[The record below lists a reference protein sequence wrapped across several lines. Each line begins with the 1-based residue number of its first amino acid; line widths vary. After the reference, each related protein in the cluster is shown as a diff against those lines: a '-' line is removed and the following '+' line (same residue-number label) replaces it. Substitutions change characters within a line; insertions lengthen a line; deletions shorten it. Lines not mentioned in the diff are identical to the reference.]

1 LYSRFIPNSFVS
13 TNGFNNGITTL
24 SLDFIRGPGDSIH
37 YNSGKPTPITVCNK
51 NLCTGLTTCK
61 VFNVYPPAPCYDD
74 CSESMHK
81 LSIVSKII
89 LKSTL
94 ETETSK
100 IIIFP
105 NPTNGNLKITLSETL
120 SETYQFFDQTTSQL
134 IQENK
139 FDNKTELQIELSPK
153 LKSEIYILKLNSEN
167 NSFTE
172 KIILNK

>member
-1 LYSRFIPNSFVS
+1 
-13 TNGFNNGITTL
+13 
-24 SLDFIRGPGDSIH
+24 
-37 YNSGKPTPITVCNK
+37 
-51 NLCTGLTTCK
+51 
-61 VFNVYPPAPCYDD
+61 
-74 CSESMHK
+74 MHK

-139 FDNKTELQIELSPK
+139 YDNKTELQIELSPK